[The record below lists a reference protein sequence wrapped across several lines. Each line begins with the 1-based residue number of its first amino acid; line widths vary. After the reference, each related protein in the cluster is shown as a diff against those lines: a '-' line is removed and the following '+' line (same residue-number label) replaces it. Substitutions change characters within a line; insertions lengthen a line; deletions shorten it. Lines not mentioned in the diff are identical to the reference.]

1 MIPTAR
7 TIFSALEF
15 RKPMMLRNVEPLSEK
30 QMLWRP
36 GPQRV
41 SIAWQLWHIA
51 EVEDNWIRALVTN
64 EPMRHPFGVAQ
75 READDEQYPAK
86 ADLLAYFHEVRAIT
100 RKRPKAADEADFD
113 RQVHDDD
120 FGELTVTFK
129 DGSEEKACTGDM
141 FYWPPY
147 HTVRADKD
155 SEFVLFSPQH
165 EHGAVMEH
173 VKGKLGG

>member
-1 MIPTAR
+1 
-7 TIFSALEF
+7 
-15 RKPMMLRNVEPLSEK
+15 
-30 QMLWRP
+30 MLWRP

-100 RKRPKAADEADFD
+100 RKRLRAADEADFD

-120 FGELTVTFK
+120 FGELTVRDVWSGVVTGFAWHAGQIALTAKLIPDTPVETLQFK
-129 DGSEEKACTGDM
+129 
-141 FYWPPY
+141 YW
-147 HTVRADKD
+147 K
-155 SEFVLFSPQH
+155 SQQW
-165 EHGAVMEH
+165 
-173 VKGKLGG
+173 KGGGPAPKR